1 MRTQPGTLIESFR
14 HAFAGLAHAL
24 RTQRNARIHVLVAV
38 AVIVLAVALGIE
50 SIKWA
55 MILLTIG
62 FVFVAELFNTVVE
75 AVIDLVTEEYR
86 PLAKTAKDVAA
97 GAVLIAAVTAVIVG
111 VLLLGTPLMARL
123 GWRP

>member
-38 AVIVLAVALGIE
+38 AVVVLGVALGLE
-50 SIKWA
+50 SIKLA
-55 MILLTIG
+55 VIVLTIG
-62 FVFVAELFNTVVE
+62 FVFAAELVNTVVE
-75 AVIDLVTEEYR
+75 AVIDLVTAEYH

-111 VLLLGTPLMARL
+111 ILLLAQPLLARL

>member
-38 AVIVLAVALGIE
+38 AVILLGVALGIE

>member
-1 MRTQPGTLIESFR
+1 
-14 HAFAGLAHAL
+14 
-24 RTQRNARIHVLVAV
+24 LVAV
-38 AVIVLAVALGIE
+38 AVIVIGVALEIE

-55 MILLTIG
+55 MIVLTIG

-75 AVIDLVTEEYR
+75 AAIDLVTEEYH

-111 VLLLGTPLMARL
+111 VLLLGPPLIARL

>member
-14 HAFAGLAHAL
+14 HAFWGLAHAL
-24 RTQRNARIHVLVAV
+24 RTQRNARIHVLVAT
-38 AVIVLAVALGIE
+38 AVIILGLALGIE
-50 SIKWA
+50 PIKWA
-55 MILLTIG
+55 MVVLTIG

-75 AVIDLVTEEYR
+75 AAIDLVTEEYH

-97 GAVLIAAVTAVIVG
+97 GAVLIAAATAVIVG
-111 VLLLGTPLMARL
+111 VLLLGPPLIARL

>member
-1 MRTQPGTLIESFR
+1 
-14 HAFAGLAHAL
+14 
-24 RTQRNARIHVLVAV
+24 LVAV
-38 AVIVLAVALGIE
+38 AVIVLGVALGIE
-50 SIKWA
+50 AIKWA
-55 MILLTIG
+55 MIVLTIG

-111 VLLLGTPLMARL
+111 VLLLGPPLMARL